1 MKNKLISFFIALFLM
16 SAAASQNINYT
27 YDGAGNRVSRT
38 QTQSGPFTPA
48 WGAERSAVNS
58 GSIGNLVY
66 ATPDNYALDE
76 SRSVGNIPY
85 TFNVNSNGSSAFTIP
100 LSLPQGQAGMTPELN
115 IVYNSLAGEG
125 ILGYGMNLS
134 CISSITRCGKRNF
147 YDGSNSAVLPLI
159 PNGYFFELDGLRL
172 IKDPKTSLYLK
183 EVDDFSRIENHYSA
197 LGDLCQYFE
206 VRQKDGTRLFYGDY
220 EGTGACQRN
229 EDVSSNGRMAWYLA
243 AREDV
248 HGNYIKYEYEKDEAN
263 ADVWLTSITYTLN
276 HHYSFQHKNK
286 VNFTYQKYADAPGGY
301 FLGYK
306 VKRDKILKEIEVLT
320 DGVVMRRYTFDY
332 LKPTDQYSNQAPR
345 LYTIT
350 EYGEGGVKA
359 LNPMR
364 IEWGEP
370 GQRLFNA
377 AYTYS
382 QNSEFVQGD
391 FNGDGCTD
399 LLTIYDLSIEQASAG
414 ASRDYLAVYRYGN
427 PNGFS
432 NELTIAT
439 FAKQYKPLKAVVGD
453 FNGDGL
459 DDIFFD
465 TSSGYEYWQ
474 TSLTQNNVPKF
485 TKQTYK
491 PSVSTVGIHNIVAM
505 ADVNGDGKDELVV
518 DNVYFQQEYTG
529 GTRYTLSQFDKF
541 YTYMIGD
548 VDGDGCQ
555 DIIVCNDAGGVK
567 VCSPAKDA
575 VILNR
580 SFARNYMLGSN
591 CVLLCGY
598 FNDDRY
604 LDFLMI
610 EGYNEV
616 RPNND
621 QTTVYYN
628 AGDGTNFTSEFLSRS
643 FTNNRSNSFRT
654 GDFNGD
660 GLTDVVCVDSDNIRS
675 NMESQSGFVSGGD
688 YVKVNYAPDFKTQS
702 SSLEY
707 GLYLSQETGG
717 TPGKEGV
724 YTRDGK
730 YYIYPSYFYPIAAD
744 FSGDGK
750 CDLVNV
756 CEFRSHP
763 FDSSHPTWLTGST
776 SLKLLCLSHQS
787 TSDVVTGIKNGDG
800 TKRDIGYRLVT
811 SASRDPKFY
820 NGSYASWNKDIPTFN
835 TVSTVKLGSL
845 FNNLLVENCSYS
857 FLQPLYVRKDV
868 REFQGFQTVIR
879 QDSLSGMKTT
889 DFYITTSYYNYPFYF
904 LRSKEIFR
912 EAVSV
917 SRIDYTFQLVVTCR
931 PTSALCYGHPY
942 LWMQSE
948 SDNLKGIT
956 KQLQNNY
963 DSNGNLVTR
972 TTTQKIS
979 GQSEA
984 LSSIEKMG
992 YVTCAD
998 VSTFPARV
1006 SSYERTD
1013 KNPEGS
1019 IVNSRFFTYDSK
1031 GNLLTKTEHGMTK
1044 RYTYNATLGTLTS
1057 ETMAADGKERI
1068 HRYIYDDARYVLW
1081 DTDPVGLA
1089 TQYTRDAFGNLL
1101 FEKTPDGRTT
1111 TYQYDEFGRLK
1122 KSLSHEQVPTEYRY
1136 FWTRSWIGTAESLY
1150 GQREFFDA
1158 LMVSETLFD
1167 SYGRTL
1173 LQSEVQPGGKLKH
1186 QRSSYN
1192 VAGLLAKEETLYGSG
1207 TLAVLEA
1214 VDYTYDAYQRLME
1227 ENHHSADNGALN
1239 KQIYYGYDKQTETYR
1254 TVTDKE
1260 GMETLVY
1267 DAKWN
1272 LISQSDATG
1281 TTTYTYDAADRVV
1294 EVSSPGYPM
1303 TATYNVYGLCTSV
1316 SNVASGTTTY
1326 AYNGFDELVTKKDGN
1341 NNVTTYTYDLAG
1353 RLIGV
1358 ADGDRTLSY
1367 TYNNKGQLASS
1378 GTTGHGSVY
1387 TYTAAGLLQKE
1398 VKTIKD
1404 RTLTKGYAYDDK
1416 GRLFTYTSPSGL
1428 VQKLAYDASY
1438 NLISITDNATNTR
1451 LWEAMSYNDQG
1462 LLSGDMNCGG
1472 GQTTYTYDQ
1481 MGRYKSISNSLID
1494 FGYQYNRG
1502 GLLTQRIERFGG
1514 NGLTETFDYDAGGCL
1529 INSGLLRKNI
1539 VSVMYDSGRTIK
1551 TKSDI
1556 GNYSYETPKL
1566 PHNAPGS
1573 PLAKIDLM
1581 VGYAPVDQQLSY
1593 YKNNLPCT
1601 IVQGGYTRTYEYDAN
1616 NQRDYSVLT
1625 VSSSTL
1631 PFAAGRRYY
1640 FDDFERNIN
1649 TGNDAVTDLDYIFA
1663 DGRLVALVRTVG
1675 GKKTCYGVTTDRL
1688 GSLMCLYTGEG
1699 IVQKFSYDA
1708 WGNRR
1713 DPLTGVVLNNA
1724 ELASASSITTRGYTG
1739 HEHIDEMGLI
1749 HMNAR
1754 LYDSRTGL
1762 FVSID
1767 PQAGSYLG
1775 TYPYTYCGG
1784 NPMNGVDPTGE
1795 DYWSTSDPNVIYDLW
1810 KYYNNNKG
1818 IGGYNFQGWYQMSD
1832 KDFLAAYDKYG
1843 EKALT
1848 YNDQTST
1855 LYTSYGRVE
1864 NGEVVIY
1871 GKQIKLSQSSYRPVE
1886 DNEYLITGEPPLPGF
1901 SAFKW
1906 ASLWKSVKG
1915 LFKFSSAAKQAAPV
1929 VKAYTKS
1936 NLRLGRQIHAAY
1948 KVNDVIDGVAM
1959 KEFRGIPGIRP
1970 DFVDFSTRTIY
1981 ELKPFNPK
1989 AMQQGWKQLY
1999 KYQNLFQ
2006 QKYGGTWNIILDTY

>member
-1 MKNKLISFFIALFLM
+1 MKTKLISIFIVLFLM
-16 SAAASQNINYT
+16 SAAAASQNINYT

-38 QTQSGPFTPA
+38 QTKSVSFTRA
-48 WGAERSAVNS
+48 LGAECSAVNS

-66 ATPDNYALDE
+66 ATSGNYALDE
-76 SRSVGNIPY
+76 SRPVGNISY

-115 IVYNSLAGEG
+115 ITYNSLAGEG
-125 ILGYGMNLS
+125 VLGYGMNLS
-134 CISSITRCGKRNF
+134 CISSITRCGKRSF
-147 YDGSNSAVLPLI
+147 YDGSNGAVSLAESV
-159 PNGYFFELDGLRL
+159 FELDGMRL
-172 IKDPKTSLYLK
+172 IKDDSTDDYLK
-183 EVDDFSRIENHYSA
+183 EVDDFSRITLHGGASGNP
-197 LGDLCQYFE
+197 QYF
-206 VRQKDGTRLFYGDY
+206 VVQQKNGDQLYYGNYNGTNAF
-220 EGTGACQRN
+220 QK
-229 EDVSSNGRMAWYLA
+229 SFSNSAYIAWYLA
-243 AREDV
+243 AQEDV
-248 HGNYIKYEYEKDEAN
+248 HGNYISYQYEQDLSN
-263 ADVWLTSITYTLN
+263 GDVWLTSITYTL
-276 HHYSFQHKNK
+276 HAGHSFINENK
-286 VNFTYQKYADAPGGY
+286 ILFSYQCYMDAQDGY
-301 FLGYK
+301 ICGCQ
-306 VKRDKILKEIEVLT
+306 VRRDKILKEIIVKT
-320 DGVVMRRYTFDY
+320 DATIMRRYTFDY
-332 LKPTDQYSNQAPR
+332 LKPTDVYSNQYPR

-350 EYGEGGVKA
+350 EYGEGGTKA

-377 AYTYS
+377 EYAYS

-391 FNGDGCTD
+391 FNGDGCMD
-399 LLTIYDLSIEQASAG
+399 LLTIYDLSIEQTSASAP
-414 ASRDYLAVYRYGN
+414 RDYLAVYRYGN

-439 FAKQYKPLKAVVGD
+439 FAKQYKPLKAVAGD

-474 TSLTQNNVPKF
+474 TSLTQNNIPKF

-491 PSVSTVGIHNIVAM
+491 PSASIVGTPNIVAM

-518 DNVYFQQEYTG
+518 DNVYFKQGYTG
-529 GTRYTLSQFDKF
+529 GTRYTLSQFDRF
-541 YTYMIGD
+541 HTYMIGD

-555 DIIVCNDAGGVK
+555 DIIVCNENGGVK

-575 VILNR
+575 VILEH
-580 SFARNYMLGSN
+580 SFARNNMLAPNS
-591 CVLLCGY
+591 VLLCGY

-604 LDFLMI
+604 LDFLLL
-610 EGYNEV
+610 EGYNKV
-616 RPNND
+616 
-621 QTTVYYN
+621 QTYNTQADVYYN
-628 AGDGTNFTSEFLSRS
+628 TGDGKNFTSELILNKFFNCRE
-643 FTNNRSNSFRT
+643 NAFRT

-660 GLTDVVCVDSDNIRS
+660 GLTDVVC
-675 NMESQSGFVSGGD
+675 MESSNIISNIESGEGFVSGGD
-688 YVKVNYAPDFKTQS
+688 YVRITYAPDFKAQT

-707 GLYLSQETGG
+707 DLYLSREIGG
-717 TPGKEGV
+717 TPGKEGI
-724 YTRDGK
+724 YTRNGK
-730 YYIYPSYFYPIAAD
+730 NYIYPSEFYPIVAD

-763 FDSSHPTWLTGST
+763 FDSSHPSWLTAST

-787 TSDVVTGIKNGDG
+787 TSDVIAGIKNGDG
-800 TKRDIGYRLVT
+800 TKREIGYRLT
-811 SASRDPKFY
+811 TTAARDPKFY
-820 NGSYASWNKDIPTFN
+820 NGGYASWNKDIPVFN

-845 FNNLLVENCSYS
+845 FSNLLVENYSYS

-868 REFQGFQTVIR
+868 REFQGFQTVIQ
-879 QDSLSGMKTT
+879 QDSLSGLQMN
-889 DFYITTSYYNYPFYF
+889 DFYITASYYGYPYYF
-904 LRSKEIFR
+904 LRNKEIFR
-912 EAVSV
+912 EAFCLF
-917 SRIDYTFQLVVTCR
+917 RKDYTFQSVVTYR
-931 PTSALCYGHPY
+931 PTNAPYYGFPY
-942 LWMQSE
+942 LWMQAE

-956 KQLQNNY
+956 KQVQNDH

-979 GQSEA
+979 GQSAA
-984 LSSIEKMG
+984 LSSVERME
-992 YVTCAD
+992 YVLCSD
-998 VSTFPARV
+998 VSSFPARIG
-1006 SSYERTD
+1006 SYERTD
-1013 KNPEGS
+1013 KNSAES
-1019 IVNSRFFTYDSK
+1019 IVNGKLFTYDSK
-1031 GNLLTKTEHGMTK
+1031 GSMLAETEHGMTK
-1044 RYTYNATLGTLTS
+1044 HYGYDATLGILTS
-1057 ETMAADGKERI
+1057 ETVMANGKERT
-1068 HRYIYDDARYVLW
+1068 HRYVYDDARYVLW
-1081 DTDPVGLA
+1081 DTDPVGLV

-1122 KSLSHEQVPTEYRY
+1122 KSLSHEQVPTEYQY

-1150 GQREFFDA
+1150 GQRKFFDA
-1158 LMVSETLFD
+1158 SMVSETKFD

-1173 LQSEVQPGGKLKH
+1173 LQSDVQPGEKLKH
-1186 QRSSYN
+1186 LRSSYN
-1192 VAGLLAKEETLYGSG
+1192 AAGLLAKEETLYGSG
-1207 TLAVLEA
+1207 TLVVLET

-1239 KQIYYGYDKQTETYR
+1239 KQIYYGYDKQTETHR

-1649 TGNDAVTDLDYIFA
+1649 TGNGAVTDLDYIFA

-1675 GKKTCYGVTTDRL
+1675 GKKTCYGVTTDHL

-1784 NPMNGVDPTGE
+1784 DPMNGVDPTGE

-1810 KYYNNNKG
+1810 KYYNDNKG

-1843 EKALT
+1843 EQALT

-1906 ASLWKSVKG
+1906 ASLPNWTVKVG
-1915 LFKFSSAAKQAAPV
+1915 KYKYTETVARHFRELVKRGPYKGELSRPFMSSPLTVQEIMQAGKGIPDAAFKGGFNWRVP
-1929 VKAYTKS
+1929 
-1936 NLRLGRQIHAAY
+1936 
-1948 KVNDVIDGVAM
+1948 GV
-1959 KEFRGIPGIRP
+1959 FRGSQGIW
-1970 DFVDFSTRTIY
+1970 
-1981 ELKPFNPK
+1981 ELGINPK
-1989 AMQQGWKQLY
+1989 
-1999 KYQNLFQ
+1999 
-2006 QKYGGTWNIILDTY
+2006 TNIIYHFNFTN